1 MVIQALQWQ
10 IRERVRDDN
19 QTLYKIS
26 IQPVSPIYKLGSHCH
41 KNCLVLALSET
52 GQWTL
57 PSIFAGN
64 KPNLT
69 IILK

>member
-26 IQPVSPIYKLGSHCH
+26 IQPVSPIYKLGSHSH

-52 GQWTL
+52 DQSTL
-57 PSIFAGN
+57 PSICAGN
-64 KPNLT
+64 KPNST
-69 IILK
+69 IIL

>member
-26 IQPVSPIYKLGSHCH
+26 IQPVSPIYKL
-41 KNCLVLALSET
+41 ARLSR
-52 GQWTL
+52 
-57 PSIFAGN
+57 
-64 KPNLT
+64 
-69 IILK
+69 